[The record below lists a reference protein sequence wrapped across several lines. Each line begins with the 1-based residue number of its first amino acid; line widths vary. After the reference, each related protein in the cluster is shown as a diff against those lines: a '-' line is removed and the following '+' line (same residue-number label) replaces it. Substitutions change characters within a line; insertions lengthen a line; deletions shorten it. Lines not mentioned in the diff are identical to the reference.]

1 MPKNQNVDERVVEM
15 RIDNKN
21 FESGAKTTISTLEKL
36 QRALHLK
43 SDTKAIDDLSRATK
57 NFDASPMVSSLE
69 KVQASFSALEIAGL
83 RVISNL
89 TDSVYNFA
97 TRTVKELT
105 VDQVAA
111 GFSKYGEKTTSVAT
125 LTAQGYE
132 LEKVNSLMEDLNWFT
147 DETSYNFTDMVGNI
161 AKFTATGQDL
171 DESVTAMEGIALWA
185 ALSGQNAQKASMA
198 MYQLSQAMGKGAL
211 KYDDYKSIQNA
222 SMDTQEFRKQAAAA
236 AEELGVLKQTAEGVW
251 EVVGQGKSFDLA
263 GLFSS
268 DALSRTEWFTSDVMM
283 KVFNKY
289 SKAVS
294 EVQRYM
300 EEHADSVDT
309 ASEAMEMME
318 EEAQNLADTL
328 GITMDEAF
336 KQLGY
341 DMDEFSL
348 KALKAGQ
355 NARTWTDVIDSVK
368 DAVSTGWMNTFEY
381 MFGTAENA
389 TKFWTDMANDLY
401 DIFATGGN
409 NRNSIFQIG
418 FGRGVPEEVEKAAAQ
433 ASSWSKLE
441 EKIENSGH
449 SMAEFYE
456 TTRKFLASSDSAHF
470 STLIDRYGSV
480 EAAFRA
486 GAISAETFRQVMAE
500 LTGEVYNAADGAN
513 ASAAAMGQDL
523 EKLREVAL
531 GVLHGDYGN
540 GDERRKM
547 LEDLGYDY
555 ELIQAMAGQLQGMEN
570 MSDEQL
576 MAMME
581 AYYQYNDVADRLG
594 AGSFE
599 EYLAQ
604 QRAIGEDAEYVRD
617 ELDDLYDGLLGIANV
632 SGEAVDG
639 LDELES
645 GSDMFK
651 EGIRNLLGVVM
662 SFQESFREAFTNAFG
677 DVDERGARLYRLIRA
692 FRDMTRGIG
701 FSEDA
706 MKGFT
711 RVLTWGMQGL
721 KSFAKLVL
729 AAFGPAIE
737 VIKILANAVDA
748 FFAAIGKAESLEDL
762 NFENVFKAL
771 TDGFTG
777 LKNQMK
783 DFIRTNLS
791 EEKLIGIWNRLGSAV
806 DFVWKK
812 IKNFKLSDITQFV
825 PSFEEISASFTD
837 LGTKLRENYPT
848 IMAWYDN
855 FKETSLLGSAISTA
869 FTGIG
874 DAIEWVSGLFDG
886 FNLDFSGVTETFSQ
900 LGEIISFLFN
910 GLIGD
915 PEAFKQKI
923 GDTLTTV
930 WDGIKEFFSNL
941 TFADILTYIKDSAV
955 GVLLLE
961 IISITDNIRTVTD
974 NFKTIGESISDF
986 ISKDLSNLTKS
997 IAKSFRANAYL
1008 KMAVAI
1014 GILAGAL
1021 WLLSEKVDSD
1031 RLTNTVAAVSVL
1043 ILALSLLAKHMNGFV
1058 KNMGDTFEKNKLTVN
1073 VLTPLSSALIGFA
1086 MILGAVAAVML
1097 VARKIG
1103 DPAALATFMIGI
1115 IVIISG
1121 MALVVKKLSE
1131 LKFEDSKGVIGTILA
1146 LSFALDLLIPF
1157 MIATALMPWAAWWR
1171 AVLGMAAAV
1180 GALTVAA
1187 IQLSKVGD
1195 NGGNLLKAAGSIAI
1209 MALAMDLLIPF
1220 LVTVAA
1226 LSWESLGK
1234 AAAAMAGTL
1243 ILLGGSLLLMNGI
1256 TKGGGGKNM
1265 LLIAAAIAVLALA
1278 FDLMVPAL
1286 AAFTAMITALAA
1298 ALPTL
1303 IKNLGGFWKAF
1314 GKMAA
1319 FVTLLVIASVAFGI
1333 FAVAVLALGVGVVV
1347 LAGGL
1352 ILLSVALGV
1361 LQTSLPV
1368 FIESLTKLSDNA
1380 GKMTKGLLVLGAL
1393 AAIAMLLA
1401 VALSKLA
1408 KITGFDKIMK
1418 NIGNGILK
1426 AGQAVLTGVANFFK
1440 GFGSK
1445 IVSFFSDNSNVIL
1458 KVLNGLV
1465 VVIGLYIMGLIPTL
1479 VDTIMQAILRLF
1491 NTLANAVRNNT
1502 GALMHAVTNVLEA
1515 IMEVIVSG
1523 VSWAFGTLGKLI
1535 IDMFTGMIVGVI
1547 DMIIDGIDNHG
1558 GIVKIAELLGI
1569 DITGMREDL
1578 MLTKSELEHS
1588 GEAFMDGVDQV
1599 AEDVKG
1605 YLRDNF
1611 ISEDQAFIP
1620 TATVEDAES
1629 NAERI
1634 AAAWTSI
1641 GDAAK
1646 DIDTSSLTEG
1656 VTGTSEVIE
1665 AETGAV
1671 EEASSDLGSTG
1682 VDAFLG
1688 SWFSDLNAEEAQTM
1702 LHDSTF
1708 GAVAQAYLGGNEA
1721 VDENSNP
1728 LAGNMAQQL
1737 FDAIQSGD
1745 IAKTLNNAGDNVTYE
1760 AASGANDAIDKYIP
1774 TTAENTVIGFAN
1786 EMQAKKF
1793 YAFNAG
1799 QDVAAA
1805 ADAGMRDYLGV
1816 RSPSRLMA
1824 EIGKYSVL
1832 GFVKGVSDNEGSA
1845 SSVGE
1850 NLASAM
1856 TLAIQ
1861 LAMSQVGVLADE
1873 DFTLSPRI
1881 TPVVDM
1887 SNVTSAASGMD
1898 GLFGNPSRKYVNE
1911 MISRGSSI
1919 NAATSVGSSA
1929 RSSQYNDAVIG
1940 EFRSLSSRL
1949 DELGAR
1955 IEGMQIVL
1963 DTGVLVGSTSSRMDN
1978 QLGRIAARRER
1989 AR

>member
-1 MPKNQNVDERVVEM
+1 
-15 RIDNKN
+15 
-21 FESGAKTTISTLEKL
+21 
-36 QRALHLK
+36 
-43 SDTKAIDDLSRATK
+43 
-57 NFDASPMVSSLE
+57 
-69 KVQASFSALEIAGL
+69 
-83 RVISNL
+83 
-89 TDSVYNFA
+89 
-97 TRTVKELT
+97 
-105 VDQVAA
+105 
-111 GFSKYGEKTTSVAT
+111 
-125 LTAQGYE
+125 
-132 LEKVNSLMEDLNWFT
+132 
-147 DETSYNFTDMVGNI
+147 
-161 AKFTATGQDL
+161 
-171 DESVTAMEGIALWA
+171 
-185 ALSGQNAQKASMA
+185 
-198 MYQLSQAMGKGAL
+198 
-211 KYDDYKSIQNA
+211 
-222 SMDTQEFRKQAAAA
+222 
-236 AEELGVLKQTAEGVW
+236 
-251 EVVGQGKSFDLA
+251 
-263 GLFSS
+263 
-268 DALSRTEWFTSDVMM
+268 MM

-300 EEHADSVDT
+300 EEHADTVDT
-309 ASEAMEMME
+309 ASEAMATME
-318 EEAQNLADTL
+318 KEAQSLADTL

-456 TTRKFLASSDSAHF
+456 TTRKFLAASDSAHF

-500 LTGEVYNAADGAN
+500 LTGEVYNAADGAS

-547 LEDLGYDY
+547 LEEMGYDF

-581 AYYQYNDVADRLG
+581 AYYQYNNLADRLG

-662 SFQESFREAFTNAFG
+662 SFQESFHEAFTNAFG

-721 KSFAKLVL
+721 KGFAKLVL

-737 VIKILANAVDA
+737 VVKILANAVDA
-748 FFAAIGKAESLEDL
+748 FFAAIGQAESLENL
-762 NFENVFKAL
+762 NFENVFKVL
-771 TDGFTG
+771 TEGFSG

-791 EEKLIGIWNRLGSAV
+791 EEKLIGIWNRLGGAV

-837 LGTKLRENYPT
+837 LGNKLRENYPT

-855 FKETSLLGSAISTA
+855 FKETSLLGSVISAA

-874 DAIEWVSGLFDG
+874 DAITWVSGLLEG
-886 FNLDFSGVTETFSQ
+886 FNLDFGGMTETFSQ

-910 GLIGD
+910 GLVGD
-915 PEAFKQKI
+915 PEAFKQKV
-923 GDTLTTV
+923 GDTLTIV

-941 TFADILTYIKDSAV
+941 SFADILTYIKESAI
-955 GVLLLE
+955 GLLLLE
-961 IISITDNIRTVTD
+961 IISITDNIRTVTS
-974 NFKTIGESISDF
+974 NFKSIGESISDF

-997 IAKSFRANAYL
+997 IAQSFRANTYL
-1008 KMAVAI
+1008 KMAAAI

-1021 WLLSEKVDSD
+1021 WLLSEKVDPD
-1031 RLTNTVAAVSVL
+1031 RLTNTVAAISVL

-1058 KNMGDTFEKNKLTVN
+1058 QNMGNVYEKNKLTVN

-1115 IVIISG
+1115 VVIISG

-1157 MIATALMPWAAWWR
+1157 LVTIAALPWAA
-1171 AVLGMAAAV
+1171 
-1180 GALTVAA
+1180 
-1187 IQLSKVGD
+1187 
-1195 NGGNLLKAAGSIAI
+1195 
-1209 MALAMDLLIPF
+1209 
-1220 LVTVAA
+1220 
-1226 LSWESLGK
+1226 LGK

-1243 ILLGGSLLLMNGI
+1243 ILLGGSLLVMNAI
-1256 TKGGGGKNM
+1256 TKGAGGKNM

-1278 FDLMVPAL
+1278 FNLMIPAL

-1319 FVTLLVIASVAFGI
+1319 FVALLVVASVAFGI

-1426 AGQAVLTGVANFFK
+1426 AGKAVLTGVANFFK

-1535 IDMFTGMIVGVI
+1535 IDMFTGMIVSVI
-1547 DMIIDGIDNHG
+1547 DMIIDGIDNHS

-1578 MLTKSELEHS
+1578 MLTKSELEHA

-1634 AAAWTSI
+1634 AAAWSTI

-1656 VTGTSEVIE
+1656 IAGTSEAIE

-1671 EEASSDLGSTG
+1671 EEASSDLGSAG
-1682 VDAFLG
+1682 VSSFLD

-1708 GAVAQAYLGGNEA
+1708 GAIAQAYLGGNEA

-1805 ADAGMRDYLGV
+1805 ADAGMRNYLGV

-1861 LAMSQVGVLADE
+1861 SAMSQVGILADE

-1898 GLFGNPSRKYVNE
+1898 GLFGDPSRKYVNE
-1911 MISRGSSI
+1911 MISRSGSI
-1919 NAATSVGSSA
+1919 NAATSVSSSV

-1955 IEGMQIVL
+1955 IESMQIVL
-1963 DTGVLVGSTSSRMDN
+1963 DTGVLVGSTSARMDN

>member
-36 QRALHLK
+36 QKALHLK

-57 NFDASPMVSSLE
+57 NFDASPMTSSLE
-69 KVQASFSALEIAGL
+69 KVQASFTALEIAGM

-222 SMDTQEFRKQAAAA
+222 SMDTQEFRKQALAA

-283 KVFNKY
+283 NVFNKY

-300 EEHADSVDT
+300 EEHADTVDT

-318 EEAQNLADTL
+318 EEAQSLADTL

-418 FGRGVPEEVEKAAAQ
+418 FGRGVPEEVEKAASQ
-433 ASSWSKLE
+433 ASSWTKLE

-449 SMAEFYE
+449 SMTEFYE

-500 LTGEVYNAADGAN
+500 LTGEVYNAAEGAN
-513 ASAAAMGQDL
+513 ASAASMGQDL

-540 GDERRKM
+540 GDERRQM

-555 ELIQAMAGQLQGMEN
+555 ELIQAMAGQLQGMED
-570 MSDEQL
+570 MTDEQL

-581 AYYQYNDVADRLG
+581 AYYQYNNLADRLG

-604 QRAIGEDAEYVRD
+604 QREIGENAEYVRD

-632 SGEAVDG
+632 SGEAIDG
-639 LDELES
+639 LEELES

-651 EGIRNLLGVVM
+651 EGIRNLLGIVM

-721 KSFAKLVL
+721 KGFAKLVL

-748 FFAAIGKAESLEDL
+748 FFAAIGQAESLEDL

-771 TDGFTG
+771 TDGFAG

-783 DFIRTNLS
+783 DFIKTNLS
-791 EEKLIGIWNRLGSAV
+791 EEKLIAVWNRLGGAV

-855 FKETSLLGSAISTA
+855 FKGMSLLGSTISAA

-874 DAIEWVSGLFDG
+874 DAIEWVTGLFEN
-886 FNLDFSGVTETFSQ
+886 FNLDFSGVTEYFGQ
-900 LGEIISFLFN
+900 LGEIISFLFE
-910 GLIGD
+910 GLVGD
-915 PEAFKQKI
+915 PEAFKQKVS
-923 GDTLTTV
+923 DTLTII
-930 WDGIKEFFSNL
+930 WNGIKEFFSNL
-941 TFADILTYIKDSAV
+941 TFADILTYIKDSAI

-997 IAKSFRANAYL
+997 MAKSFRANAYL
-1008 KMAVAI
+1008 KMAVVI

-1021 WLLSEKVDSD
+1021 WLLSEKVDPD
-1031 RLTNTVAAVSVL
+1031 KLTNTVAAISVL

-1058 KNMGDTFEKNKLTVN
+1058 KNMGNTFEKNKLTVN
-1073 VLTPLSSALIGFA
+1073 VLSPFASVLVGFGIILAAAAGLMLIA
-1086 MILGAVAAVML
+1086 RKTDPTKIAIILLGIAVLMGTMTL
-1097 VARKIG
+1097 VARE
-1103 DPAALATFMIGI
+1103 L
-1115 IVIISG
+1115 S
-1121 MALVVKKLSE
+1121 KLE
-1131 LKFEDSKGVIGTILA
+1131 FKDSKGVIGTILA
-1146 LSFALDLLIPF
+1146 LSFAMDLLIPF
-1157 MIATALMPWAAWWR
+1157 MIATALMPWAAWGR
-1171 AVLGMAAAV
+1171 AMLGIVIAV
-1180 GALTVAA
+1180 GMLSGATFALGK
-1187 IQLSKVGD
+1187 LGD

-1220 LVTVAA
+1220 LATVAA
-1226 LSWESLGK
+1226 LSWGSLGK

-1243 ILLGGSLLLMNGI
+1243 LLLGGSLLAVNAI
-1256 TKGGGGKNM
+1256 TKGTGGKNM
-1265 LLIAAAIAVLALA
+1265 LLIAAAIAVLAFA
-1278 FDLMVPAL
+1278 FDLMIPAIT
-1286 AAFTAMITALAA
+1286 AFTAVITALAA

-1368 FIESLTKLSDNA
+1368 FIESMTKLGDNA
-1380 GKMTKGLLVLGAL
+1380 GKMAKGLLVLGAL

-1401 VALSKLA
+1401 VALAKLA
-1408 KITGFDKIMK
+1408 KFTGFDKIMK

-1426 AGQAVLTGVANFFK
+1426 VGQGILTGVANFFK

-1445 IVSFFSDNSNVIL
+1445 IVSFFSDNSNIIL

-1515 IMEVIVSG
+1515 ILEVVVSG

-1578 MLTKSELEHS
+1578 MLTKSELEHA

-1599 AEDVKG
+1599 ADDVKG
-1605 YLRDNF
+1605 YLRENF
-1611 ISEDQAFIP
+1611 ISEDQAFVP

-1629 NAERI
+1629 SAERI
-1634 AAAWTSI
+1634 AAAWTTI

-1646 DIDTSSLTEG
+1646 NIDTSSLTEG
-1656 VTGTSEVIE
+1656 VAGTSEAIE

-1671 EEASSDLGSTG
+1671 EEASSDLGSAG
-1682 VDAFLG
+1682 VSSFLS
-1688 SWFSDLNAEEAQTM
+1688 SWFSDLNAEDAQTM

-1708 GAVAQAYLGGNEA
+1708 GAVAQAYIGGNEA
-1721 VDENSNP
+1721 VDENSEP

-1737 FDAIQSGD
+1737 YDAIQSGD
-1745 IAKTLNNAGDNVTYE
+1745 ISKILNGGGDTITYE
-1760 AASGANDAIDKYIP
+1760 AANGANDAIDKYIP
-1774 TTAENTVIGFAN
+1774 TTAANTVIGFAN
-1786 EMQAKKF
+1786 EMQAKKY
-1793 YAFNAG
+1793 YAYNAG
-1799 QDVAAA
+1799 QDVGAA

-1832 GFVKGVSDNEGSA
+1832 GFVKGVSDNESGA
-1845 SSVGE
+1845 SSAGE

-1856 TLAIQ
+1856 KTAIQ
-1861 LAMSQVGVLADE
+1861 SAMSQVGVLADE
-1873 DFTLSPRI
+1873 DFTLSPLI

-1911 MISRGSSI
+1911 MISRSSSI
-1919 NAATSVGSSA
+1919 NAATSVSSSA

-1940 EFRSLSSRL
+1940 EFRSLSNRL

-1955 IEGMQIVL
+1955 IESMQIVL